1 MPVEYEV
8 QQGDS
13 IASIA
18 FEYGHHPDTIW
29 NFPDNAKLKALR
41 KDPYVLLPGDIVVI
55 PDKRIVQ
62 YGRPTEQRHRF
73 QRKSVPETLRVIFWA
88 RGQALRN
95 KECTVKFAGSD
106 QGIRTLSTDGE
117 GMLTLPVP
125 PNVREVTVTIA
136 ETGDTFDLS
145 IGHLDPIDT
154 NIGVKK
160 RLRNIGLLP
169 GDQFTDS
176 NELDDDAAAAIA
188 KFQADHDLPASGQL
202 DDATRNKLKE
212 VFEG

>member
-1 MPVEYEV
+1 MPVEYEA

-18 FEYGHHPDTIW
+18 FAYGHHPDTIW

-41 KDPYVLLPGDIVVI
+41 KDPYVLLPGDIVII

-62 YGRPTEQRHRF
+62 YGRPTEQLHRF
-73 QRKSVPETLRVIFWA
+73 QRKGVPEILRVQFWA
-88 RGQALRN
+88 RGQPLRN
-95 KECTVKFAGSD
+95 KECTVKFAPSD
-106 QGIRTLSTDGE
+106 QGTRVVSTDGE

-125 PNVREVTVTIA
+125 PNVRDVNVTIA
-136 ETGDTFDLS
+136 ETGDSFDLR

-176 NELDDDAAAAIA
+176 NELDDAAVAALA
-188 KFQADHDLPASGQL
+188 NFQASHDLPASGQL
-202 DDATRNKLKE
+202 DDATRRKLKE